1 MVPLLGVED
10 TMLYTCELEKSLNM
24 DKSKSDAVSLELNTY
39 TKQEICASR
48 VPELILKNMCAI
60 SS

>member
-1 MVPLLGVED
+1 
-10 TMLYTCELEKSLNM
+10 MLYTCELEKSLNM